1 MRWKLR
7 WKLSVS
13 ALGGALAQK
22 ERKGSSSVFSAM
34 LVLPAYA
41 ILAVGPALA
50 LYAAFIGRRKP
61 FLFLVTLAR

>member
-1 MRWKLR
+1 M
-7 WKLSVS
+7 
-13 ALGGALAQK
+13 AT
-22 ERKGSSSVFSAM
+22 SVFPQKNREESRRARLSHSFIM

-50 LYAAFIGRRKP
+50 LYTVFIGRRKP

>member
-1 MRWKLR
+1 
-7 WKLSVS
+7 
-13 ALGGALAQK
+13 
-22 ERKGSSSVFSAM
+22 M

-50 LYAAFIGRRKP
+50 LYTVFIGRRKP